1 MIVYQGYVNYQR
13 MQSYL
18 HFVLLKRDM
27 VQYTHNGNRN
37 SKQTVLQCCKQSLK
51 EKKWRIFYPSLNWV
65 KVNIGCNCFQI
76 LFGWT
81 VAIEGR
87 VRSVWNLFTII
98 PEDVSWQLITANFVR
113 LRPLTKNIRQN
124 STRSS
129 MKINIPDAWERET
142 LKAQNETEWQ
152 TWLRTTFLILIPGIV
167 CDVTSQDLTHSM
179 KFTC

>member
-1 MIVYQGYVNYQR
+1 MATGIRSKPFFNVVNN
-13 MQSYL
+13 
-18 HFVLLKRDM
+18 LLK
-27 VQYTHNGNRN
+27 
-37 SKQTVLQCCKQSLK
+37 K
-51 EKKWRIFYPSLNWV
+51 KKWRIFYPSLNWV

-81 VAIEGR
+81 SCCNWRSGSECVKSVHYNSGR
-87 VRSVWNLFTII
+87 C
-98 PEDVSWQLITANFVR
+98 SWQLITANFVR

-152 TWLRTTFLILIPGIV
+152 TWLRTTFLILIPGTV